1 MRRLVNAWHRLR
13 MWLRRGELARGL
25 DDEIQFHLEQQTDK
39 NQRAGMTPMEARR
52 AARARFSGVEATKD
66 VIREEFFPA
75 ALGNAL
81 GDCRHAARALR
92 RAPGFAAAAIL
103 TLGLGIGATT
113 AMFSVANGV
122 LLHPLPYAH
131 ADRLIEIVHAAP
143 SIGANQLYASPA
155 IYLAYRDHNRTFD
168 AIGLWNWS
176 RSPVTVSGA
185 GDSEAVASAEV
196 TREVLAILGVQ
207 PIAGRLFANAD
218 DVPGAAPTA
227 ILSYDYAQR
236 RFAGGDAVGHRL
248 VVDGVSRDVIGVLPA
263 DFRFFAYDVDL
274 FYPLQIDRATATF
287 PSFGGRAIARLKD
300 GVTLASANA
309 DVARM
314 LPLLIAEFGGRNSRL
329 ANGLE
334 PRLRPLR
341 DSVVGTLDE
350 TLWLLLGTIGL
361 LMLIACANVA
371 NLVLVRMQTRQPE
384 LALRVALGAG
394 RARVA
399 RVVVAESAVVGL
411 AGGAL
416 GLAIAYAGLPWLL
429 SLGANVLPEIMAITI
444 DPRALGVC
452 LALSLGTTIAFG
464 CLPLLHAALPT
475 SRIAAVLRTG
485 TRTATEGRQH
495 QRTRHLLLISQV
507 AFAVVLLTGAGLMAR
522 TFDTLRHVDPGFR
535 DPATILT
542 FQITVPTTMSAE
554 SSADVDRI
562 ARLHRIMVDRFSA
575 VPGTMSVAFASFND
589 GLPLDDDGRTVS
601 LVAEHSLTP
610 QADETS
616 GKEVQF
622 VSPRFFETMHTPL
635 VAGREIAWTDV
646 DQNRPIAL
654 VSENLARRW
663 WGSAS
668 AALGQRVSAR
678 ESGPWRDVVGVVKDV
693 HHTGLDRAA
702 PEVVVYPAVPSP
714 TAVFVVHSA
723 RVGTPGYLP
732 DLQRALS
739 SVDPSLSLAR
749 VRTLA
754 DLYRHAFARTT
765 MTLRLLALT
774 GAMALLLVVI
784 GVYGAVSYGIS
795 RRRREIGIRL
805 ALGARRGEVRRMF
818 VGRALLIVSAGIL
831 AGLGGALLLTRWLSS
846 QLFGVS
852 ALDPLTHAAVAVF
865 LLLAAATASYL
876 SAATASNLN
885 PIDVLKAE

>member
-1 MRRLVNAWHRLR
+1 M
-13 MWLRRGELARGL
+13 
-25 DDEIQFHLEQQTDK
+25 
-39 NQRAGMTPMEARR
+39 
-52 AARARFSGVEATKD
+52 
-66 VIREEFFPA
+66 
-75 ALGNAL
+75 
-81 GDCRHAARALR
+81 
-92 RAPGFAAAAIL
+92 
-103 TLGLGIGATT
+103 
-113 AMFSVANGV
+113 
-122 LLHPLPYAH
+122 
-131 ADRLIEIVHAAP
+131 
-143 SIGANQLYASPA
+143 
-155 IYLAYRDHNRTFD
+155 
-168 AIGLWNWS
+168 
-176 RSPVTVSGA
+176 
-185 GDSEAVASAEV
+185 
-196 TREVLAILGVQ
+196 
-207 PIAGRLFANAD
+207 
-218 DVPGAAPTA
+218 
-227 ILSYDYAQR
+227 
-236 RFAGGDAVGHRL
+236 
-248 VVDGVSRDVIGVLPA
+248 
-263 DFRFFAYDVDL
+263 
-274 FYPLQIDRATATF
+274 
-287 PSFGGRAIARLKD
+287 
-300 GVTLASANA
+300 
-309 DVARM
+309 
-314 LPLLIAEFGGRNSRL
+314 
-329 ANGLE
+329 
-334 PRLRPLR
+334 
-341 DSVVGTLDE
+341 
-350 TLWLLLGTIGL
+350 
-361 LMLIACANVA
+361 
-371 NLVLVRMQTRQPE
+371 
-384 LALRVALGAG
+384 
-394 RARVA
+394 
-399 RVVVAESAVVGL
+399 
-411 AGGAL
+411 
-416 GLAIAYAGLPWLL
+416 
-429 SLGANVLPEIMAITI
+429 
-444 DPRALGVC
+444 
-452 LALSLGTTIAFG
+452 AFG
-464 CLPLLHAALPT
+464 CLPLLHSALPT

-485 TRTATEGRQH
+485 TRTATGGRQH
-495 QRTRHLLLISQV
+495 QRIRHLLLISQV